1 MRRDRRVTQASTVP
15 VAHFRHG
22 ENTPVHSLAGAEIA
36 LPYSKAPSGALQVPS
51 SSLRPDAQRFIL
63 SAMGEVMH
71 RKFDRGSVCSA
82 RKSAPWAVVLWAAL
96 FALVS
101 IAGSAKAMQRVDAA
115 TLGEGINRSK
125 SVLPSPDGRW
135 MYVIADGTIR
145 PNKLVKIDLSTMEA
159 VGTVDFAP
167 AGEVGDGPLGV
178 IDPSGTYVY
187 VSYSTFTAARIAKV
201 DVTTMQLVATGNL
214 NLWPQSIAI
223 DSLGAYAYIGSDEGW
238 VEKFSLSTMQVVGQ
252 LQTGQNFLRSSAMD
266 PSGTNLYLGTYTGP
280 GRVVKVDLA
289 TFQWAGTL
297 TFTGGEV
304 GFLSAAVAA
313 DGSAAYFGTYTD
325 PSFPPQIAKVDL
337 ANFQP
342 AGTLQLDIDAL
353 GLRTVALS
361 SDGRHAYFGTTTQP
375 SSILKIDLAT
385 LTLADRLR
393 LDGSDAS
400 LLSLAAGVGG
410 DYLYVGTSDYPGK
423 LVKVALRDP
432 VPDQLRFDPA
442 HLDFYAV
449 TTATASTRSVTL
461 RNAGTRA
468 ATGLVF
474 TAPETGVSV
483 DASACGSA
491 LAAGASCTLALT
503 YAPSMVG
510 VLADQWGVGSAEG
523 GTAHLALLGRA
534 VPAARGLSVS
544 PPALEFG
551 AVDIGTTSAPQML
564 TVTNNGSVT
573 IPHLTMN
580 STDSQS
586 FVFDDQCPMLM
597 AGESCQIAV
606 RFKPARTTAP
616 VSAGLRLSNSS
627 ANAEVNVALAGQGV
641 LRNMAIVPETSQVPF
656 GSVAVGSTGQR
667 SVAWINVGAVALT
680 ELSYAISDPAFT
692 VRANWC
698 TWLMGGAQCMVDL
711 QFSPLAAGPAS
722 ATLTV
727 TTAEGAQSQ
736 VQLTGLATG
745 DVSPP
750 SLSFESANVD
760 LGAVGIGTTAWRS
773 IQLRN
778 QGSGFAFVSDISV
791 FPPFRVDGSACMP
804 TIAPNQSCTVRV
816 GFMPTTAGLRLETLM
831 VMTDQGIGAKLG
843 IEGTGSTDAIFR
855 GGFE

>member
-1 MRRDRRVTQASTVP
+1 MAKTRPPIRLS
-15 VAHFRHG
+15 
-22 ENTPVHSLAGAEIA
+22 A
-36 LPYSKAPSGALQVPS
+36 LPYSKAPSGVLQAPS
-51 SSLRPDAQRFIL
+51 SSLRSDALRFIL
-63 SAMGEVMH
+63 SAMGDVMH
-71 RKFDRGSVCSA
+71 RKFDRGSACSA
-82 RKSAPWAVVLWAAL
+82 QKPASWTVVLWAAL

-101 IAGSAKAMQRVDAA
+101 IAGSAQAMQRVDAT
-115 TLGEGINRSK
+115 TLGEGINRSR

-135 MYVIADGTIR
+135 MYVVADGSTR
-145 PNKLVKIDLSTMEA
+145 PNKLVKIDLSTMEP

-167 AGEVGDGPLGV
+167 AGVVGDGPRGV

-187 VSYSTFTAARIAKV
+187 VGYSTVTDAKIAKV
-201 DVTTMQLVATGNL
+201 NVATMQLVATGSL
-214 NLWPQSIAI
+214 NLWPQSIVL
-223 DSLGAYAYIGSDEGW
+223 DSHGDYAYIGSDEGW

-266 PSGTNLYLGTYTGP
+266 PSDTNLYLGTYTGP
-280 GRVVKVDLA
+280 ARVVKVDLA

-297 TFTGGEV
+297 TFSGGEV

-325 PSFPPQIAKVDL
+325 PTFPPQIAKVDL
-337 ANFQP
+337 ASFQP

-361 SDGRHAYFGTTTQP
+361 TDGHHAYFGTTTQP

-385 LTLADRLR
+385 LTQTERLQ

-410 DYLYVGTSDYPGK
+410 DYLYVGTADYPGK

-432 VPDQLRFDPA
+432 VPDQLRFEPA

-449 TTATASTRSVTL
+449 TTATAATRNVTL
-461 RNAGTRA
+461 RNTGTHA
-468 ATGLVF
+468 ATGLAF
-474 TAPETGVSV
+474 TAPETGVGA
-483 DASACGSA
+483 DTSACGST
-491 LAAGASCTLALT
+491 LAAGASCAIALT

-510 VLADQWGVGSAEG
+510 VLADSWGVNSTEG

-534 VPAARGLSVS
+534 VPAARSLGVS
-544 PPALEFG
+544 PPALDFG
-551 AVDIGTTSAPQML
+551 AVDIGTTSAAQML
-564 TVTNNGSVT
+564 TITNTGTVT

-597 AGESCQIAV
+597 AGESCQIGV
-606 RFKPARTTAP
+606 RFKPTRTTAP
-616 VSAGLRLSNSS
+616 VSAGLRLSNAS

-641 LRNMAIVPETSQVPF
+641 LRTRAIVPAESQIPF

-667 SVAWINVGAVALT
+667 SVAWINAGATALT
-680 ELSYAISDPAFT
+680 ELSYSISDPAFT

-698 TWLMGGAQCMVDL
+698 TWLMGGSQCMVDL
-711 QFSPLAAGPAS
+711 QFTPLAAGPAS
-722 ATLTV
+722 ATLSV

-736 VQLTGLATG
+736 VELTGLATG

-750 SLSFESANVD
+750 SLSFESPTVD
-760 LGAVGIGTTAWRS
+760 LGPVGLGTTAWRS

-791 FPPFRVDGSACMP
+791 FPPFRADGSACMP

-816 GFMPTTAGLRLETLM
+816 GFAPATAGLRLETLM